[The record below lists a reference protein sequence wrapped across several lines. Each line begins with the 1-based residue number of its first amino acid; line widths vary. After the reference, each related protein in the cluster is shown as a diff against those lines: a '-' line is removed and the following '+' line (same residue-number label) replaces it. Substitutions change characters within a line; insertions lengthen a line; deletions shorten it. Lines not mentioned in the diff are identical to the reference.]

1 MKKIFTAFTFLILLG
16 VTYSQ
21 QASDYFPPQT
31 GFDWKFKAIPLD
43 SASNPIP
50 SLAFYRMDYFE
61 SVANYEGKLA
71 NIVLTKD
78 GPLQFI
84 QQQPFLD
91 TLFYHSD
98 GTNGYEYFSI
108 RNIEGFL
115 LALDSL
121 QIDTTFSF
129 YEFFSSLQDWYSIY
143 RFASPVNTE
152 YILTSVNQ
160 VININSVPNTFRF
173 RYVGKRLQDET
184 IQTVLGNYDCKKF
197 LIQWQIAYLFGP
209 IPIDLL
215 ATIDTVWIAPGN
227 WIVQDII
234 PGQYIDNLTFLG
246 IPPFT
251 IPGLET
257 KLTNEI
263 VVSVANE
270 ETIPNTFSLEQNYP
284 NPFNPTTNIGFR
296 ISDRG
301 FVSLKVFDVLGNEVT
316 TLVKEELEAG
326 TYEFEFNSHS
336 GLPSGE
342 VRNLTSGVY
351 FYQLQAGS
359 FIETKKMLLLK

>member
-1 MKKIFTAFTFLILLG
+1 MKTVITAFCLLIFSGLNIA
-16 VTYSQ
+16 Q
-21 QASDYFPPQT
+21 QASDYFPTQL
-31 GFDWKFKAIPLD
+31 GYEWKFKAIPLD

-50 SLAFYRMDYFE
+50 SLAFYRMDFFE
-61 SVANYEGKLA
+61 SIANYKGKLA
-71 NIVLTKD
+71 NIVLTKS
-78 GPLQFI
+78 GPLQTI

-91 TLFYHSD
+91 TLFYHTD
-98 GTNGYEYFSI
+98 GTNGFEYFSI
-108 RNIEGFL
+108 RNIEEFL

-129 YEFFSSLQDWYSIY
+129 YEFFSSLQDWYSVY
-143 RFASPVNTE
+143 RFASQINLE

-160 VININSVPNTFRF
+160 VININSVPYTFRF

-184 IQTVLGNYDCKKF
+184 IQTVQGNFNCKKF
-197 LIQWQIAYLFGP
+197 LLQWKIAYLLGP
-209 IPIDLL
+209 IPVELL
-215 ATIDTVWIAPGN
+215 STYDTIWIAPGN

-234 PGQYIDNLTFLG
+234 PGQYIDNLTILG

-263 VVSVANE
+263 IVSASNE

-296 ISDRG
+296 IANRG
-301 FVSLKVFDVLGNEVT
+301 FVSLKVYDALGNEVA
-316 TLVKEELEAG
+316 TLVNEELEAG
-326 TYEFEFNSHS
+326 KYEVDFNVAQVSRPEIAS
-336 GLPSGE
+336 GI
-342 VRNLTSGVY
+342 Y
-351 FYQLQAGS
+351 FYRLQAGS